1 MMVSLDTYVCTFSC
15 IHTVKYATRKFSHV
29 TLNFNIIFSKILLP
43 RITRKRTY
51 FWRGHL
57 LLVFLLLVNPMFK
70 KFTVAAWGLTAASAM
85 STAWMTKNS
94 TLVGLG
100 VETVDE
106 LDVNAYVGTWYQMYA
121 DQLVYSTIEPN
132 AYCVTAKYGLLDDG
146 SISVHNYQTTGSPS
160 EGVDTIDGTATVPN
174 PEEPGQLSVSFDSVD
189 NGAGAPYWVLG
200 LGPINA
206 NGYYDWSIVS
216 DPFTAYLFVLARDVE
231 TFNAKY
237 DADVKEILV
246 SLGFTKK
253 FNSPIATY
261 QEDDCVYEA

>member
-1 MMVSLDTYVCTFSC
+1 MLKSF
-15 IHTVKYATRKFSHV
+15 A
-29 TLNFNIIFSKILLP
+29 
-43 RITRKRTY
+43 
-51 FWRGHL
+51 
-57 LLVFLLLVNPMFK
+57 
-70 KFTVAAWGLTAASAM
+70 VAALGLTSVSAVSRTWATNT
-85 STAWMTKNS
+85 STH
-94 TLVGLG
+94 LGLG
-100 VETVDE
+100 VDTVDE

-132 AYCVTAKYGLLDDG
+132 AYCVTAKYALLEDG

-189 NGAGAPYWVLG
+189 GGAGAPYWVLD

-206 NGYYDWSIVS
+206 DGLYDWSIVS
-216 DPFTAYLFVLARDVE
+216 DPFTAYLFVLARDVD
-231 TFNAKY
+231 TFNTKY
-237 DADVKEILV
+237 DEEVNAKLET
-246 SLGFTKK
+246 LGFTKK